1 MEVQSLKP
9 GAENIRGK
17 TGWHHIKIE
26 YLQNL
31 TSLQSAKALSCGCTF
46 NNEESS
52 RTIRVCPNVRTTR
65 DDTDH
70 VGVCHGDPSVMEK
83 SDSNLDDTQSLM
95 HF

>member
-1 MEVQSLKP
+1 MASY
-9 GAENIRGK
+9 
-17 TGWHHIKIE
+17 IKIE
-26 YLQNL
+26 TLQNL
-31 TSLQSAKALSCGCTF
+31 TSLQSAKALSCGCNF

-52 RTIRVCPNVRTTR
+52 RTIRVCPNVRTTW

-70 VGVCHGDPSVMEK
+70 VGVRHGDPSVMEK